1 MLHQLL
7 EIEMPPATATAI
19 LVLLAQTGSAQVD
32 IRNTNSIFKASNFVE
47 TSTANVYPPTGSKY
61 S

>member
-1 MLHQLL
+1 
-7 EIEMPPATATAI
+7 MPPATATAI